1 MSDLYSTTYTTLE
14 RMTRIHQRL
23 NSGGQFPNSSLLAE
37 NLNVSTKTIQRDIRF
52 MKECWNLPI
61 NFNKSMGGYEYI
73 EEVMD
78 FPAIKLTEEEVFAFL
93 IARNSIEKY
102 QGTHLEEPLSRMYE
116 KIIVQ
121 MGFKQSTMMKRIQE
135 YITFRPAGWTKAKYK
150 ILDKLSKAC
159 RDRKE
164 VSFSYD
170 YPNKREQKR
179 KQIKPVQLINHDSVW
194 YLLSGN
200 EKNEPG
206 HFFSLARISN
216 LKVHATTFTPIRF
229 SVSKFMKNNFGIFKG
244 EKIHEVSI
252 IFDSFAAPYVKE
264 RKRNASQKITDRK
277 DGGINYS
284 ITVNH
289 LIEIKA
295 WIMSWGIHATVVKP
309 KELILELQDELKKTL
324 GKYAKR

>member
-200 EKNEPG
+200 EKRMNQAT
-206 HFFSLARISN
+206 FFTGKN
-216 LKVHATTFTPIRF
+216 FKLKSSCYHIYSYSFF
-229 SVSKFMKNNFGIFKG
+229 CFKIY
-244 EKIHEVSI
+244 EKQLWD
-252 IFDSFAAPYVKE
+252 F
-264 RKRNASQKITDRK
+264 
-277 DGGINYS
+277 
-284 ITVNH
+284 
-289 LIEIKA
+289 
-295 WIMSWGIHATVVKP
+295 
-309 KELILELQDELKKTL
+309 
-324 GKYAKR
+324 

>member
-159 RDRKE
+159 RDKKE

-206 HFFSLARISN
+206 HFYSLARISN

-277 DGGINYS
+277 DGGINYT

-295 WIMSWGIHATVVKP
+295 WIMSWGKHATVLKP
-309 KELILELQDELKKTL
+309 KELILEIQDELENTLKKYVET
-324 GKYAKR
+324 

>member
-1 MSDLYSTTYTTLE
+1 
-14 RMTRIHQRL
+14 
-23 NSGGQFPNSSLLAE
+23 
-37 NLNVSTKTIQRDIRF
+37 
-52 MKECWNLPI
+52 
-61 NFNKSMGGYEYI
+61 
-73 EEVMD
+73 MD
-78 FPAIKLTEEEVFAFL
+78 FPVKLTEESFAFL

-179 KQIKPVQLINHDSVW
+179 KQIKPVQLINHDSV
-194 YLLSGN
+194 GIFCPAMKRMN
-200 EKNEPG
+200 QATFI
-206 HFFSLARISN
+206 HLARISN
-216 LKVHATTFTPIRF
+216 LKVHAPFTPIRF

-244 EKIHEVSI
+244 EKIHEVSL
-252 IFDSFAAPYVKE
+252 IFDSYAAHL
-264 RKRNASQKITDRK
+264 RKRKKKKCIPKNNRQKRRRDQLQY
-277 DGGINYS
+277 YS
-284 ITVNH
+284 
-289 LIEIKA
+289 
-295 WIMSWGIHATVVKP
+295 
-309 KELILELQDELKKTL
+309 
-324 GKYAKR
+324 